1 MNRIST
7 AAILGMLVATSFVDA
22 DKLHVT
28 SATAATAFSCADAPD
43 VPVRN
48 HTWIGDVDAAGQ
60 VKRDLSKPVPSKAEI
75 ISAWRRRQ
83 NNVASF
89 QFAWTEEQC
98 HRRGWLP
105 NPRYPEREWL
115 AIPALRIDRT
125 YAVTKS
131 LTVSGNSMRYT
142 FDLDRAEEPDGVD
155 VVSPNGDNR
164 GLGVRRHYSYSSSYD
179 GSRDEIRVTSLLA
192 SPPPAIQHFG
202 GNIDAQ
208 NLDMRAIMLALRPLD
223 SAMGHLLID
232 RAITN
237 ERRAFY
243 RGRST
248 FLLEERHDPS
258 GWKTILWIEPERDF
272 VVSRLALY
280 FEQRPI
286 VDMDID
292 YRHDARFGWIPS
304 GWRIIEML
312 ADGTRRLSS
321 TANVTSY
328 SINSQK

>member
-1 MNRIST
+1 MNRVSA
-7 AAILGMLVATSFVDA
+7 AAIFATLGVTSFVDV
-22 DKLHVT
+22 DMLHIT
-28 SATAATAFSCADAPD
+28 SATAARCADAPD

-75 ISAWRRRQ
+75 INAWRRRQ
-83 NNVASF
+83 NNVSSF
-89 QFAWTEEQC
+89 QFAWTEQQC
-98 HRRGWLP
+98 HRRGWLS
-105 NPRYPEREWL
+105 NPRYAEREWL

-125 YAVTKS
+125 YAVTKR
-131 LTVSGNSMRYT
+131 LTVNGNSMRYS
-142 FDLDRAEEPDGVD
+142 FELDRAEEPDGVD
-155 VVSPNGDNR
+155 VVSPNGDNA

-179 GSRDEIRVTSLLA
+179 GQRNEIRVTSLST
-192 SPPPAIQHFG
+192 SPPVAIQHVG
-202 GNIDAQ
+202 GSVDAQ
-208 NLDMRAIMLALRPLD
+208 NLDMRAIMLTFRPLD
-223 SAMGHLLID
+223 AAMGDLLID

-248 FLLEERHDPS
+248 FLLEERHDPA

-272 VVSRLALY
+272 IVSRLALY

-292 YRHDARFGWIPS
+292 YRQDARWGWVPT

-312 ADGTRRLSS
+312 ADGMRRLSS
-321 TANVTSY
+321 AATVTNY
-328 SINSQK
+328 SINNLVR

>member
-1 MNRIST
+1 MKRIPA
-7 AAILGMLVATSFVDA
+7 AAILATLGTTSFADA

-28 SATAATAFSCADAPD
+28 PAAAPSCADAVA

-48 HTWIGDVDAAGQ
+48 SGWIGDLDAAGQ

-75 ISAWRRRQ
+75 INAWRRRQ
-83 NNVASF
+83 DNITSF
-89 QFAWTEEQC
+89 QFAWAEEQC

-131 LTVSGNSMRYT
+131 LAVNGNSMRYA
-142 FDLDRAEEPDGVD
+142 FELDRAEEPDGVD
-155 VVSPNGDNR
+155 VVSPKGGNQ

-179 GSRDEIRVTSLLA
+179 GQRDEIRVTSLTT
-192 SPPPAIQHFG
+192 SPPATIRRVG
-202 GNIDAQ
+202 GNVDAQ
-208 NLDMRAIMLALRPLD
+208 NLDTRAIMLAFRPLD

-232 RAITN
+232 RAVTN

-280 FEQRPI
+280 FEQHPI

-292 YRHDARFGWIPS
+292 YRHDARWGWIPS
-304 GWRIIEML
+304 GWRITELL

-321 TANVTSY
+321 AANVTSY
-328 SINSQK
+328 SINTLVR

>member
-1 MNRIST
+1 MKRIAA
-7 AAILGMLVATSFVDA
+7 AAIFAMLGATSFVDA
-22 DKLHVT
+22 DKLHGT
-28 SATAATAFSCADAPD
+28 SAIASRCADAPEI
-43 VPVRN
+43 PVRN
-48 HTWIGDVDAAGQ
+48 STWIGDVDAAGQ

-75 ISAWRRRQ
+75 INAWRRRQ

-179 GSRDEIRVTSLLA
+179 GQRDEIRVTSLLT
-192 SPPPAIQHFG
+192 SPPPAIERVG

-208 NLDMRAIMLALRPLD
+208 NLDTRAIMLAFRPLD
-223 SAMGHLLID
+223 GAMGHLLID
-232 RAITN
+232 RAVTN

-280 FEQRPI
+280 FEQHPI

-292 YRHDARFGWIPS
+292 YRQDARWGWLPS

-321 TANVTSY
+321 AANVTNY
-328 SINSQK
+328 SINTLVH